1 MEPMEPMEPTITH
14 ITHTTQL
21 LRSPCPVAV
30 GIGSKAEPSSATE
43 KKNML

>member
-1 MEPMEPMEPTITH
+1 MEPIKPIEPTITH

-21 LRSPCPVAV
+21 LRSPRPVAV

-43 KKNML
+43 KKIML

>member
-1 MEPMEPMEPTITH
+1 MELTKPIEPTITH
-14 ITHTTQL
+14 ITHTTQV